1 MVWEASRS
9 AILIEA
15 TFDGSA
21 EHVVAFVVSGG
32 LGAVGLELV
41 DGALDGVA
49 LLVGSRARTWA
60 AARRGGPDAAGWRSA
75 SSRPG
80 RSRGGEQA
88 QREHERFWTN
98 AVWNESIV

>member
-1 MVWEASRS
+1 MAWEASRS

-60 AARRGGPDAAGWRSA
+60 AARRGGR
-75 SSRPG
+75 
-80 RSRGGEQA
+80 RSRL
-88 QREHERFWTN
+88 
-98 AVWNESIV
+98 AVSFVKTWA